1 MAIAEKVSSM
11 DDAALV
17 TLRGNAAR
25 LSEGAVSAR
34 QKEAAL
40 LLPVIDAE
48 LVERKMKARKPV
60 VAKPAVAK
68 AASTKAAKTKPA
80 AAAAG

>member
-1 MAIAEKVSSM
+1 MAIAEKIPSL

-25 LSEGAVSAR
+25 LSEGAISAR
-34 QKEAAL
+34 QKEAKQL
-40 LLPVIDAE
+40 LLVIDAE

-60 VAKPAVAK
+60 KAK
-68 AASTKAAKTKPA
+68 AGATKAADTAPE
-80 AAAAG
+80 